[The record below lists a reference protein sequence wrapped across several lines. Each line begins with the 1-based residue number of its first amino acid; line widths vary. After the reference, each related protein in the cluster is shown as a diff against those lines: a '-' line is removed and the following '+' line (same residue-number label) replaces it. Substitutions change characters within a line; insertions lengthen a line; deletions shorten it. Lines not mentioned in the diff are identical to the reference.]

1 SIIISQIR
9 DRITKMKALGID
21 TSKYQSDLLLML
33 QTFKRG
39 ELDRAVEQGRR
50 CLSNIKKE
58 LGE

>member
-1 SIIISQIR
+1 
-9 DRITKMKALGID
+9 
-21 TSKYQSDLLLML
+21 ML